1 MTDFTLSSGSICRP
15 MRSPWGAFPTRSMGV
30 ASTLAAAIR
39 IGQPVSLLADTSTNA
54 GNVLGAT
61 MPNVINLVG
70 IAAEGISS
78 GASSLVGGNTISV
91 WEANPSVEFKAVTKG
106 GLIGSSLVGKRRSM
120 NWDSTLNIAW
130 IDTTASTATDWR
142 VVVTGIVDGDQDS
155 GGYVAFR
162 FLAETGS
169 QINSTIL
176 SSSPLLA
183 FYS

>member
-15 MRSPWGAFPTRSMGV
+15 YRSPWGAFPTRGMRTE
-30 ASTLAAAIR
+30 STSAAIA
-39 IGQPVSLLADTSTNA
+39 IGLPVTLGTAGSTNQDCA
-54 GNVLGAT
+54 VVSTVAT
-61 MPNVINLVG
+61 FINLIG
-70 IAAEGISS
+70 IAAEAEAS
-78 GASSLVGGNTISV
+78 GGSSLVASATISV
-91 WEANPSVEFKAVTKG
+91 WEANPLVEFKAVTKG
-106 GLIGSSLVGKRRSM
+106 ATLTSSLVGTRRTLAH
-120 NWDSTLNIAW
+120 DSTLNIAYV
-130 IDTTASTATDWR
+130 DLADSTATNWR
-142 VVVTGIVDGDQDS
+142 VVVTQNLDAVGDS